1 MVGLNVTTPR
11 WTRLE
16 IVCGAMSGIFREDS
30 RGKHELV
37 PFYGSDLPCI
47 SLELVDDDGKR
58 EGVGLTLSPD
68 LDKAR
73 VAAEKL
79 GRLHS
84 VPVVDLSRNII
95 SARQ

>member
-1 MVGLNVTTPR
+1 MVELNVIKPQ
-11 WTRLE
+11 WARLE
-16 IVCGAMSGIFREDS
+16 IVCGTLCGIFREDS

-37 PFYGSDLPCI
+37 PFYGPDLPCI
-47 SLELVDDDGKR
+47 SLELVDDDDKR

-73 VAAEKL
+73 AAAEKL
-79 GRLHS
+79 GRLHG

>member
-1 MVGLNVTTPR
+1 MEDGNPVGPWV
-11 WTRLE
+11 RLE
-16 IVCGAMSGIFREDS
+16 IVCGALSGIFREDS
-30 RGKHELV
+30 RGEHELV
-37 PFYGSDLPCI
+37 AFYGADLPCI

-73 VAAEKL
+73 TAAEKL
-79 GRLHS
+79 GRLHG
-84 VPVVDLSRNII
+84 VPVVDLSLNII